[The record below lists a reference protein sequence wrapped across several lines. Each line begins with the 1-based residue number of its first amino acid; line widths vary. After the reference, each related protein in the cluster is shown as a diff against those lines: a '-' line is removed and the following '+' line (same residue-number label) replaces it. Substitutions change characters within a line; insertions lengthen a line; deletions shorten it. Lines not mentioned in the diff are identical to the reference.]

1 MKQATLYMTA
11 ILFSVSCASPE
22 TEQARLPPDVQVPE
36 FALVDQNSTSVTFGE
51 EVSPSSMRGQVS
63 AWYFG
68 HET

>member
-1 MKQATLYMTA
+1 MNHTSIYMTT
-11 ILFSVSCASPE
+11 ILFSVSCG
-22 TEQARLPPDVQVPE
+22 LPGAAPTGLPSDVQVPE